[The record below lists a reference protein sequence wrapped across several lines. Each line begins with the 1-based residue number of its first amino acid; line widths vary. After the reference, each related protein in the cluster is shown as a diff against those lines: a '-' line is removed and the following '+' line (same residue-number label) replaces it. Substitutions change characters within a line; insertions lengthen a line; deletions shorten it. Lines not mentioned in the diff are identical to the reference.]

1 MSWSVAS
8 IAPAGICRGEM
19 PVKPKTIAGQDMG
32 TSRRDFLKYVGGVAA
47 FNIVPRY
54 ALGGDGNIPPSE
66 KLNIACIGVGDQGT
80 RVMTGYL
87 KRPQVQ
93 VVAVCDVNEAGSN
106 YPRGATL
113 GREPARQE
121 VDKYYG
127 ENRPSGTYRG
137 CAAYKDF
144 RELLANGK
152 DIDAVLVATPDHWHA
167 AISLEAMKAGKH
179 VHCQKPM
186 THSVYEARRL
196 AEAAKKYK
204 VATQVFTAIQA
215 SESTRLLSEW
225 ILAGAIGP
233 VREVHNWSNRPIWPQ
248 GIERPTDTPPVPA
261 GFDWD
266 LWIGPAPY
274 RPYNPAYHPFNWRGW
289 QDFGTGALGDMGCYS
304 FDTIFRVLELK
315 APGTV
320 KASSSGINSET
331 YPRASVVTYGFP
343 ARGDMPAVTLTW
355 YDGGRKPPRPIEL
368 EAGKDM
374 GDGNGGILF
383 VGDNG
388 KILCDFQGSN
398 PRIIPDAKMQAFK
411 QPPQTLPRSIG
422 HDEEWIEACKGGK
435 PGGANFEIAGPI
447 TEALLL
453 GNVALRFKEPL
464 EWDSSSLKVL
474 NIPEAN
480 KFIQRDY
487 RQGWT
492 L

>member
-1 MSWSVAS
+1 
-8 IAPAGICRGEM
+8 M
-19 PVKPKTIAGQDMG
+19 PVKPKTRAGQDKG
-32 TSRRDFLKYVGGVAA
+32 TSRRDFLKYVGGVAV

-80 RVMTGYL
+80 RVMAEYL
-87 KRPQVQ
+87 KMPEVQ
-93 VVAVCDVNEAGSN
+93 IVAVCDVNQSGK
-106 YPRGATL
+106 YPGKQIK
-113 GREPARQE
+113 GREPARQAVE
-121 VDKYYG
+121 QFYAEQSPTGAYK
-127 ENRPSGTYRG
+127 G
-137 CAAYKDF
+137 CAAYNDF
-144 RELLANGK
+144 REMLAKQK
-152 DIDAVLVATPDHWHA
+152 DFDAVLVATPDHSHA
-167 AISLEAMKAGKH
+167 VVSMAAMQAGKH
-179 VHCQKPM
+179 VHCQKPL

-215 SESTRLLSEW
+215 SESTRQLCEW
-225 ILAGAIGP
+225 IWAGAIGP
-233 VREVHNWSNRPIWPQ
+233 VRQVINWSNRPVWPQ
-248 GIERPTDTPPVPA
+248 GIDRPKDTPPVPE

-266 LWIGPAPY
+266 LWIGPAPF
-274 RPYNPAYHPFNWRGW
+274 RPYHPAYHPFNWRGW
-289 QDFGTGALGDMGCYS
+289 LDFGTGALGDMGCYS
-304 FDTIFRVLELK
+304 FDTIFRVLKLK
-315 APGTV
+315 APDTV
-320 KASSSGINSET
+320 YASSSGLNTET
-331 YPRASVVTYGFP
+331 YPRQSVVTYEFP
-343 ARGDMPAVTLTW
+343 ARGDMPPVTLTW
-355 YDGGRKPPRPIEL
+355 YDGGRRPPRPAEL

-398 PRIIPDAKMQAFK
+398 PRIIPDSKMQAYK

-422 HDEEWIEACKGGK
+422 HDKEWFRACKGGQ
-435 PGGANFEIAGPI
+435 PGGANFEVSGLI

-453 GNVALRFKEPL
+453 GNVALRFKEPVK
-464 EWDSSSLKVL
+464 WDSDSLKVT

-487 RQGWT
+487 RQGWV

>member
-1 MSWSVAS
+1 MKAS
-8 IAPAGICRGEM
+8 RKGRRRGSYFA
-19 PVKPKTIAGQDMG
+19 KATQGLRI
-32 TSRRDFLKYVGGVAA
+32 SRRDFVRGVCGLSA
-47 FNIVPRY
+47 FAIVPRY
-54 ALGGDGNIPPSE
+54 VLGGDGNIPPSE
-66 KLNIACIGVGDQGT
+66 KINLACIGVGDQGT
-80 RVMTGYL
+80 RVMAEYL
-87 KRPQVQ
+87 EMPEVQ
-93 VVAVCDVNEAGSN
+93 IVAVCDVNQSGK
-106 YPRGATL
+106 YPGNQIK
-113 GREPARQE
+113 GREPARQAVE
-121 VDKYYG
+121 KFYAEQSPTGAY
-127 ENRPSGTYRG
+127 EG
-137 CAAYKDF
+137 CAAYSDF
-144 RELLANGK
+144 REMLAKQK
-152 DIDAVLVATPDHWHA
+152 DFDAVLVATPDHSHA
-167 AISLEAMKAGKH
+167 VVSMAAMQAGKH
-179 VHCQKPM
+179 VHCQKPL

-204 VATQVFTAIQA
+204 VATMVFTAIQA
-215 SESTRLLSEW
+215 SESTRQLSEW

-233 VREVHNWSNRPIWPQ
+233 VREVHNWSNRPVWPQ
-248 GIERPTDTPPVPA
+248 GIERPTDTPPVPE

-266 LWIGPAPY
+266 MWIGPAPY
-274 RPYNPAYHPFNWRGW
+274 RPYNPVYHPFKWRGW

-304 FDTIFRVLELK
+304 FDTIFRVLKLK
-315 APGTV
+315 APDTV
-320 KASSSGINSET
+320 QASSSGLNTET
-331 YPRASVVTYGFP
+331 YPRASVVTYEFP
-343 ARGDMPAVTLTW
+343 ARGDMPPVTLTW
-355 YDGGRKPPRPIEL
+355 YDGGRKPPRPAEL
-368 EAGKDM
+368 EAGKGM

-383 VGDNG
+383 VGDDG

-398 PRIIPDAKMQAFK
+398 PRIIPDSKMQAFK

-422 HDEEWIEACKGGK
+422 HDKEWFRACKGGQ